1 MVRAAALNREDR
13 PPPPGPFR
21 PQFWR
26 SPLRGPALTSILGL
40 ILLAL
45 LTIVIVTGFL
55 SHAAYDPDLG
65 TNAVVPRDRDL
76 QLLVF
81 DWPTRPVWLY
91 AATQGLHVTLGIIV
105 VPLLLAKLWSV
116 IPKLWAWP
124 PVQSPAQGLERLS
137 LLALV
142 GGAAFQFA
150 TGIAN
155 AQLWYPFHFGFVRAH
170 YYGAWIFTAA
180 LVLHVA
186 TKVPVM
192 RAAYRTRGEV
202 AAVVATATPPPP
214 VAPERAEG
222 TISRR
227 GLFALVG
234 GAMGALAVVTAGQS
248 IGGPLRRL
256 AVLAPRGRGFGTGPN
271 DFQVNITATTA
282 GIDPARTGAS
292 WRLALNG
299 TRSAALSRPD
309 LLRLAQTAAS
319 LPIAC
324 VEGWSTTQ
332 HWSGVRIADLAALAG
347 RPDAS
352 SVLVR
357 SLEKRGK
364 FSTVTL
370 SRDQLHDPHALLAL
384 HVNGEDLSL
393 DHGFPARIIIPAAPG
408 VHCTKWVASMEF
420 HA

>member
-1 MVRAAALNREDR
+1 MVRRAALRDR

-21 PQFWR
+21 PGFWR
-26 SPLRGPALTSILGL
+26 SPLRGPALTSIIGL
-40 ILLAL
+40 VLLVFLA
-45 LTIVIVTGFL
+45 IVIASGFL

-65 TNAVVPRDRDL
+65 TNAVVERHRDF
-76 QLLVF
+76 QLFVF

-91 AATQGLHVTLGIIV
+91 AANQGLHVTLGIIV

-116 IPKLWAWP
+116 IPKLWSWP
-124 PVQSPAQGLERLS
+124 PVESPAQGLERIS

-142 GGAAFQFA
+142 GGAGFQFA
-150 TGIAN
+150 TGIVN

-180 LVLHVA
+180 LILHVA

-202 AAVVATATPPPP
+202 AEVMAPGPPA
-214 VAPERAEG
+214 APAAPAADG

-248 IGGPLRRL
+248 IGGPLRRVAL
-256 AVLAPRGRGFGTGPN
+256 LAPRGRVFGTGPN
-271 DFQVNITATTA
+271 DFQVNVTATTA
-282 GIDPARTGAS
+282 GIDPALTGAS
-292 WRLALNG
+292 WRLQLGGARTTALD
-299 TRSAALSRPD
+299 RAE
-309 LLRLAQTAAS
+309 LLRMAQTAAT

-332 HWSGVRIADLAALAG
+332 HWSGVRIADLADLAG
-347 RPDAS
+347 RPAAS

-357 SLEKRGK
+357 SLEKHGK
-364 FSTVTL
+364 FSSVTL
-370 SRDQLHDPHALLAL
+370 SHDQLHDPRSLLAL
-384 HVNGEDLSL
+384 HVNGEDLAL

-408 VHCTKWVASMEF
+408 VHCTKWVSSMEF
-420 HA
+420 RA